1 MTTIITERSTSFVET
16 YPQYRFVIAGLILAA
31 NFTIGLL
38 WSAIA
43 PLLPLVIEGF
53 KISSATAS
61 LLVALPVL
69 IKAAI
74 GLPGSLIIARFGLR
88 RIFTISWYLMGA
100 LALSSMAPNY
110 LSLLLLR
117 LSYGVGAGLMMPALG
132 TLVMQW
138 FPSKER
144 TVLNSMN
151 LIVFSLGISIS
162 YALAAPLV
170 KIMPWQNVLGLFGTV
185 GLLGAVAWNLLGRTQ
200 SETANVKFDFNLKEV
215 WAVLSNKT
223 IFLIY
228 FGDALVF
235 TCYAALSNWLP
246 TYFYKVR
253 GMSLSQAG
261 NITGLLPFVGIFAV
275 VAGGFLALKVKE
287 KRWFFIIPGILVV
300 VGSFGSFLSTTTTG
314 ITVFVMLLGIGAWVY
329 QPILLSLPMELTWM
343 TPNKI
348 AIVWGA
354 SMTVAGFGM
363 FLSPIIVGAS
373 QDIFGTFVPGFII
386 CALPALVLILSGILL
401 PKNDADNLV

>member
-1 MTTIITERSTSFVET
+1 MSTVISERLTNAIDTTPR
-16 YPQYRFVIAGLILAA
+16 YRFVIAGLILVA

-43 PLLPLVIEGF
+43 PLLPLVIDGF
-53 KISSATAS
+53 KITAATAS

-100 LALSSMAPNY
+100 LALSSVAPNY
-110 LSLLLLR
+110 LTILLLR

-151 LIVFSLGISIS
+151 LVVFSLGISIS

-170 KIMPWQNVLGLFGTV
+170 KVMSWQSVLGLFGAV
-185 GLLGAVAWNLLGRTQ
+185 GLLGAVAWSLLGRTQ
-200 SETANVKFDFNLKEV
+200 SETANVKFDLNLKEV
-215 WAVLSNKT
+215 WAVLSNRT
-223 IFLIY
+223 VFLIT

-235 TCYAALSNWLP
+235 TSYAGLSNWLP
-246 TYFYKVR
+246 TYYYKVR

-261 NITGLLPFVGIFAV
+261 NITGLLPFVGMFAV
-275 VAGGFLALKVKE
+275 LVGGFLALKVKE
-287 KRWFFIIPGILVV
+287 KRWFFIIPGILV
-300 VGSFGSFLSTTTTG
+300 GLGGFGSFLSTTTTG
-314 ITVFVMLLGIGAWVY
+314 ITTFVMLLGIGAWVY
-329 QPILLSLPMELTWM
+329 QPILLSLPMELPWM

-373 QDIFGTFVPGFII
+373 RDLFGTFVPGFII
-386 CALPALVLILSGILL
+386 CTIPALSLIFTGIFL
-401 PKNDADNLV
+401 PKNEVVQNV